1 MPTSAPPVQAP
12 PSWHVRKGSRTS
24 IASRRQSLL
33 ERFARPDS
41 RASEPILYEED
52 EEDTLRLARPASSL
66 AHAAPMSP
74 VPPSPIHAIAT
85 PRPTLLFALASDNI
99 DEVKRVLNSGE
110 VGPNDDVGPQSAL
123 AFTLTARQLKH
134 RQEMVKLLLAHG
146 ADPAAVKQIHP
157 SRPASAAGPHED
169 GNEPLPDPLEELD
182 HATKYYIK
190 RAEAPQTRR
199 ASALIHRSFFRPLA
213 RVRYDL
219 VGQDR
224 ALEQLFRVL
233 SMPMTAPIVVL
244 LCGESRV
251 RRKADRWLMMRLMC
265 RP

>member
-1 MPTSAPPVQAP
+1 MLSPPAASPAMPISAPPAQAP
-12 PSWHVRKGSRTS
+12 PSWHTRKGSRS
-24 IASRRQSLL
+24 SVVSRRQSLI

-52 EEDTLRLARPASSL
+52 EEDTLRVPRPVSSL
-66 AHAAPMSP
+66 AHTVPMSP

-99 DEVKRVLNSGE
+99 DEVQRVLSSGE
-110 VGPNDDVGPQSAL
+110 AGPNDDVGPQSAL

-157 SRPASAAGPHED
+157 SRPASAAGSHED
-169 GNEPLPDPLEELD
+169 SSEPLPDPLEELD

-244 LCGESRV
+244 LCG
-251 RRKADRWLMMRLMC
+251 K
-265 RP
+265 

>member
-1 MPTSAPPVQAP
+1 MLSPPTASPIMPTSAPLVQAP
-12 PSWHVRKGSRTS
+12 PPWHARKGSRS
-24 IASRRQSLL
+24 SVASRRHSLL
-33 ERFARPDS
+33 EGFARSDS

-52 EEDTLRLARPASSL
+52 EEDTVQIARPASSL
-66 AHAAPMSP
+66 ERPAPISLA
-74 VPPSPIHAIAT
+74 PPSPIHAIAT
-85 PRPTLLFALASDNI
+85 PRPTLLFALASDNV

-110 VGPNDDVGPQSAL
+110 VGPNYDVGPQSAL

-146 ADPAAVKQIHP
+146 ADPTAVKQIHT
-157 SRPASAAGPHED
+157 SRPSSAAGSNED
-169 GNEPLPDPLEELD
+169 HGEPSPDALEELD

-233 SMPMTAPIVVL
+233 SMPMAAPIVVL
-244 LCGESRV
+244 LCGE
-251 RRKADRWLMMRLMC
+251 
-265 RP
+265 